1 MRQFMKTAF
10 FLFLCLFFTVA
21 SASENTQNIKNI
33 NTLDLQQ
40 YQGQVV
46 YLDFWA
52 SWCKPCQKSF
62 PWMNQLVEKYADRP
76 FKLITINLDESPQDM
91 FLFLQKVPAHFDI
104 YQDPQG
110 KLAEKFELQGM
121 PTSYLIG
128 KDGKVFKRHVG
139 FLTKEIDRYEQEL
152 ESLL

>member
-1 MRQFMKTAF
+1 MKPVL
-10 FLFLCLFFTVA
+10 FLFICLFFTPA
-21 SASENTQNIKNI
+21 SASGNNQKIKDI
-33 NTLDLQQ
+33 NSLDLQQ

-76 FKLITINLDESPQDM
+76 FKLITINLDESPQAM
-91 FLFLQKVPAHFDI
+91 FQFLKKVPANFDI

-110 KLAEKFELQGM
+110 KLAEKFKLQGM
-121 PTSYLIG
+121 PTSYLID
-128 KDGKVFKRHVG
+128 KKGKVFKRHIG